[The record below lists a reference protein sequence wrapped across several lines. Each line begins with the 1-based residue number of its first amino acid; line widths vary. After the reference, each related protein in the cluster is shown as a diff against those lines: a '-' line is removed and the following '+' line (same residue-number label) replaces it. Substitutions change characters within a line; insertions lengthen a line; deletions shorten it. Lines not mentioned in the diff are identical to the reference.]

1 MFKLDHKEQSL
12 TDYRL
17 SQEYCLG
24 EKDVAEKSLLFILC
38 TSSVRY
44 FFIQPFH
51 LLPKMLR
58 KTPRTLST
66 HEIQMSVTNH
76 FLGII
81 VTFSAFAES
90 QTDQLQVPTQQR
102 KVGVGSNNNK
112 K

>member
-1 MFKLDHKEQSL
+1 VFKLDHKEQSL

-90 QTDQLQVPTQQR
+90 QIDQLQVPTQQR
-102 KVGVGSNNNK
+102 KVGVGCSC
-112 K
+112 